1 MRQGTDKKKILIPI
15 DFSEITLVALDQA
28 INLAKVINGEIT
40 IVNVIEDY
48 GFFNKYISSTERDD
62 MAKRTTEK
70 MSKLAAEKSQESG
83 IHIDS
88 MLSHGK
94 IYEKI
99 NEVAAMIG
107 ATLIMMG
114 TSGSMGLMKFI
125 GSNTL
130 RVVRESKIPVIS
142 IKGTEIKP
150 GLDNILLP
158 LDLSKET
165 KEKVAKAI
173 WLSRLYGG
181 VKVSVVSV
189 AYTSDKTLLAK
200 MKKQEAQ
207 VINFIQGK
215 GIVATSEFIR
225 DSGGKKL
232 ADLILDYA
240 KKVDAGLIMI
250 MTQQENDIT
259 DMFIGSAAQAIIN
272 NSEIPVMSVVP
283 VPKKLTAVL

>member
-1 MRQGTDKKKILIPI
+1 
-15 DFSEITLVALDQA
+15 TLVALDQA

-62 MAKRTTEK
+62 MVKRTTEK

-83 IHIDS
+83 IHINS

-99 NEVAAMIG
+99 NEVAEMIG

-142 IKGTEIKP
+142 VKGTDIKP

-173 WLSRLYGG
+173 WLSKLYGG

-207 VINFIQGK
+207 VINFLQGK
-215 GIVATSEFIR
+215 GIIATSEFIR